1 MSNFYKNIILGVD
14 KVSDKECEL
23 AIIGSGPGGY
33 VAAVR
38 AGQLGLDTVLIEKEL
53 LGGTCLNWGC
63 IPTKAFVRSAEVF
76 SDIQNAK
83 DFGIKAEKAEVD
95 FPAVVKRKDKIVT
108 RLVRGI
114 DHLLKKNN
122 VDRID
127 GKASFIDQK

>member
-1 MSNFYKNIILGVD
+1 MIKEVKGAEKMQKKKYKI
-14 KVSDKECEL
+14 

-33 VAAVR
+33 VAALR
-38 AGQLGLDTVLIEKEL
+38 AGQLGAETVLIEKEA

-76 SDIQNAK
+76 AEIQNAK

-95 FPAVVKRKDKIVT
+95 FPAVVKRKDKIVS

-114 DHLLKKNN
+114 DHLLE
-122 VDRID
+122 RAGIEQIE
-127 GKASFIDQK
+127 GK